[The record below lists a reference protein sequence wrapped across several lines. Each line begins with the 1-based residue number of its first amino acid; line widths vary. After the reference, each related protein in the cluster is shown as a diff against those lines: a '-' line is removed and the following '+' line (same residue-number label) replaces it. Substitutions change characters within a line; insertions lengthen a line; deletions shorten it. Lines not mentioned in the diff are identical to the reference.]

1 MDDPESYI
9 YIQDVAA
16 CVQKGDRMKKRVWKY
31 RIIGALVTILGVYL
45 MIIGY
50 GQTWSLTIATIVLI
64 CGVAI
69 WMTAKPEDYNSMT
82 DVAAMIGMDR
92 PRKIEEFYEAYKNV
106 WTPLGSGWLGTFHT
120 MKQKAL
126 VFGPDTRGQYLYF
139 WLTKD
144 GTTGYVGYS
153 FIEKFIKKQ
162 LTKPL
167 IPVPEETDMSVAG
180 HLGYHSDLLMFQ
192 SELKANLEQF
202 VNTGHVTPFSQTKPS
217 QIYTFTEDFKLT
229 GQHFDLEDADGNP
242 VYEIDSTVPLKTFH
256 IYDTSHNEVFRMTK
270 ELIHVLAT
278 YRFYLYGEPYG
289 VLKEK
294 FALVRDR
301 FAMELPEG
309 KLELIEYAGSIGH
322 NYKVTLNGKMLGAIM
337 DNMDITWDNV
347 FFDNAFLIVYD
358 KRYLPQLTALAV
370 MAARELARDKDGGLT
385 NR

>member
-1 MDDPESYI
+1 
-9 YIQDVAA
+9 
-16 CVQKGDRMKKRVWKY
+16 MKKRVWKY

-64 CGVAI
+64 FGVAI

-106 WTPLGSGWLGTFHT
+106 WTPFGSGWLGTFHT

-126 VFGPDTRGQYLYF
+126 IFGPDARGQYLYF

-144 GTTGYVGYS
+144 GTAGYVGYS
-153 FIEKFIKKQ
+153 FIGKFIKKQ

-192 SELKANLEQF
+192 SELKENLEQF
-202 VNTGHVTPFSQTKPS
+202 VKTGHVTPFSQTKPS

-242 VYEIDSTVPLKTFH
+242 VYEIDSTVPLKTFR
-256 IYDTSHNEVFRMTK
+256 IYDTSHQEVFRMTK
-270 ELIHVLAT
+270 ELVHVLAT